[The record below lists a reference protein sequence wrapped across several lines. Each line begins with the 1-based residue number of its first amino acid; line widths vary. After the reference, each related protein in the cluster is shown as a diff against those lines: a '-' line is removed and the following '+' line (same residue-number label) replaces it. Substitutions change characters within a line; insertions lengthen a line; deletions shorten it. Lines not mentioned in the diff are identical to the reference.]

1 MSTQLRN
8 TIAGVTA
15 GFLVLFLAMPVA
27 AFQGFDDGGG
37 GGLPSCAGCHGSL
50 ANSGPGNAVHDAHA
64 SPANACSDCH
74 NGSFNNPPLDDCVQ
88 CHGRN
93 ADAGVDNAS
102 AGIGR
107 GLRLHHSTTGAAACQ
122 NCHSDSVGTSNV
134 GEHILPS
141 FYALAFGGAGMDSC
155 DGSEELYASST
166 LSLDNDGDGLTDGND
181 PDCIANT
188 APTAN
193 PNGPYNAVAGNV
205 VVFSSDGSSDPDG
218 TIVSYAWNFG
228 DGSSGTGASPTH
240 TYMSEG
246 TFTVTLTVTDDGGA
260 TGLASTTATITPAP
274 VPPTANSGGPYT
286 GTVGTAISFDGTGS
300 SDADGTIAAYAWN
313 FGDGGTANGPT
324 PTHSYAVDGNFTV
337 TLTVTDNDGLTGVD
351 STTATVNPAGGNTP
365 PVARANGPYSG
376 TEGSAIQFSS
386 NGSNDPDGAIVSFA
400 WDFGDGN
407 TSIAENPQHA
417 YVAAGTYTVTL
428 TVTDDAGDFSSD
440 TTSAVVEAVV
450 VNSPPSADAGG
461 PYAAFVGESVSF
473 DASGSS
479 DADGAIVRYDWD
491 YGDGSSALDAGPM
504 PTHVF
509 AAAGDYTVTLTVFDD
524 AGDTDSASVNATITE
539 RGAPL
544 DGETQYNSYCASCHG
559 DPWAEP
565 VIDPDLVGVHRVA
578 GARSCSVEASIFGT
592 SVFPDG
598 APGMQFLQALISDG
612 TLDANLIAEY
622 LNSQPATGEQRYV
635 AACAGC
641 HGDDGSGGR
650 TREGVRGESAHE
662 TREAIREEGA
672 MRFLDCLPDSDI
684 DAITEYLG
692 GSTGGG
698 TGGSD
703 SDDDD
708 DHVEKSG
715 GGAGDLALLLVLG
728 ALGLGRMR
736 RRSLIG

>member
-166 LSLDNDGDGLTDGND
+166 PSRDNDGDGLTDGND

-246 TFTVTLTVTDDGGA
+246 TFTVTLTVTDVNGNV
-260 TGLASTTATITPAP
+260 STATCNIAIQDNVNPIALCQDLTIQLDASGNA
-274 VPPTANSGGPYT
+274 VLTAGQVDN
-286 GTVGTAISFDGTGS
+286 GS
-300 SDADGTIAAYAWN
+300 SDACGIASLVIDDNTFACADV
-313 FGDGGTANGPT
+313 GAN
-324 PTHSYAVDGNFTV
+324 TV
-337 TLTVTDNDGLTGVD
+337 TLTVTDN
-351 STTATVNPAGGNTP
+351 NGNTDQCQSTVTIIDTISP
-365 PVARANGPYSG
+365 TAVCQDIDVYLDAA
-376 TEGSAIQFSS
+376 GSATI
-386 NGSNDPDGAIVSFA
+386 
-400 WDFGDGN
+400 
-407 TSIAENPQHA
+407 
-417 YVAAGTYTVTL
+417 VAADVER
-428 TVTDDAGDFSSD
+428 
-440 TTSAVVEAVV
+440 AV
-450 VNSPPSADAGG
+450 S
-461 PYAAFVGESVSF
+461 
-473 DASGSS
+473 
-479 DADGAIVRYDWD
+479 
-491 YGDGSSALDAGPM
+491 
-504 PTHVF
+504 
-509 AAAGDYTVTLTVFDD
+509 
-524 AGDTDSASVNATITE
+524 NA
-539 RGAPL
+539 R
-544 DGETQYNSYCASCHG
+544 
-559 DPWAEP
+559 
-565 VIDPDLVGVHRVA
+565 
-578 GARSCSVEASIFGT
+578 
-592 SVFPDG
+592 
-598 APGMQFLQALISDG
+598 
-612 TLDANLIAEY
+612 
-622 LNSQPATGEQRYV
+622 
-635 AACAGC
+635 
-641 HGDDGSGGR
+641 
-650 TREGVRGESAHE
+650 
-662 TREAIREEGA
+662 
-672 MRFLDCLPDSDI
+672 
-684 DAITEYLG
+684 
-692 GSTGGG
+692 
-698 TGGSD
+698 
-703 SDDDD
+703 
-708 DHVEKSG
+708 
-715 GGAGDLALLLVLG
+715 
-728 ALGLGRMR
+728 
-736 RRSLIG
+736 